1 MAKKRILNNPDLSNR
16 NIFFND
22 TSNTSPDVFRI
33 TQFPS
38 TLTSGKNI
46 IKLQGNPSNLNVGS
60 VLEIWRKSIISI
72 YISRYSRRRCCSNI
86 RY

>member
-38 TLTSGKNI
+38 TLTAGKNI

-60 VLEIWRKSIISI
+60 VLEISIIDSNNDPI
-72 YISRYSRRRCCSNI
+72 YNEIIKHYNNA
-86 RY
+86 